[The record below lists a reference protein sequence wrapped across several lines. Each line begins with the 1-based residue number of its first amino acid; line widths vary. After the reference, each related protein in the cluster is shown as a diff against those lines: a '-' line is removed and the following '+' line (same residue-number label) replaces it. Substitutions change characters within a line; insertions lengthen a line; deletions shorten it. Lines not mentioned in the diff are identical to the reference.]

1 MAFRETCAMEERI
14 RMLSDYDTGAFSVTE
29 LSERYGVSRETFYL
43 WRERRLNG
51 DAMWFQ
57 DRSHAPRNIPGRT
70 EATMIER
77 IVALRHRFPHLV
89 RSFAFAAVGLA
100 GIGLAS
106 DFDDRRHSGARRV
119 GREGSAATSTDCS
132 GRAGGV
138 GAFGEQ
144 QVVRGFQRLVPHAR
158 RAAHRSVD
166 GDRQR
171 EPLSA
176 GGTDSE
182 AQP

>member
-43 WRERRLNG
+43 WRERRLSG

-77 IVALRHRFPHLV
+77 LDSPELDWPAL
-89 RSFAFAAVGLA
+89 STIGDILA
-100 GIGLAS
+100 
-106 DFDDRRHSGARRV
+106 
-119 GREGSAATSTDCS
+119 
-132 GRAGGV
+132 RAG
-138 GAFGEQ
+138 
-144 QVVRGFQRLVPHAR
+144 L
-158 RAAHRSVD
+158 
-166 GDRQR
+166 
-171 EPLSA
+171 
-176 GGTDSE
+176 
-182 AQP
+182 